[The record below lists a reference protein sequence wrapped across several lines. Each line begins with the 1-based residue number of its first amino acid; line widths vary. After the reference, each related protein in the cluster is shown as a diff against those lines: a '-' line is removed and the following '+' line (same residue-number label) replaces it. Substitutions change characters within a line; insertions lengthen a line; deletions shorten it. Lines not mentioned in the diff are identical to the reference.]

1 MSVLYVAS
9 DQPGA
14 GKTSLCSAF
23 ALLLRRQGQRVAVF
37 KPFADSGSDP
47 DATAY
52 RDLLDQDTDGWP
64 ISFGSELFSDSVAQA
79 SGALSVVSGQ
89 ADHVIVEAAGAMSA
103 QDTTKLADAFD
114 AKVVVV
120 AGYRPALTASD
131 LSPWTDSLNG
141 RLSGVIV
148 NGVSRYAGHSVTE
161 DLVPSL
167 AEAGM
172 THLGSIPEDRTL
184 LGASVG
190 QLAAH
195 LGGRF
200 VVDDPDTS
208 MLVERCQVGGMGLD
222 PSKLRFGAETD
233 NAIIVRGDRPDIQM
247 SALSVPVTCLVLTN
261 GIDPIE
267 YVKYEAERV
276 NVPVMVVDSDTIAT
290 MDALAGLVEGAS
302 FDHPRKLVRFADLV
316 EQHVDLAAITAALD
330 GDGQSKR
337 LS

>member
-1 MSVLYVAS
+1 MAVLYVAS
-9 DQPGA
+9 DRPGA
-14 GKTSLCSAF
+14 GKTSLCSAL

-37 KPFADSGSDP
+37 KPIADSGSDP
-47 DATAY
+47 DAATY
-52 RDLLDQDTDGWP
+52 RVLLDQDTDGWP
-64 ISFGSELFSDSVAQA
+64 ISFGSELFADSVAQA

-103 QDTTKLADAFD
+103 QDTTKLVDAFD

-120 AGYRPALTASD
+120 VGYRPEVTASA

-148 NGVSRYAGHSVTE
+148 NSVTRYAGNTVAE
-161 DLVPSL
+161 GLAPSL
-167 AEAGM
+167 AEAGL

-184 LGASVG
+184 LGVSVG
-190 QLAAH
+190 QLADH

-208 MLVERCQVGGMGLD
+208 ILVERHQVGGMGLD
-222 PSKLRFGAETD
+222 PSKLRFAAESD

-247 SALSVPVTCLVLTN
+247 SALSVPVTCLVLTA

-276 NVPVMVVDSDTIAT
+276 NVPVMVVETDTTAT
-290 MDALAGLVEGAS
+290 MDALEGLVEGAS
-302 FDHPRKLVRFADLV
+302 FDHLRKLERFADLV
-316 EQHVDLAAITAALD
+316 EQHVDLAAITAALNND
-330 GDGQSKR
+330 G
-337 LS
+337 